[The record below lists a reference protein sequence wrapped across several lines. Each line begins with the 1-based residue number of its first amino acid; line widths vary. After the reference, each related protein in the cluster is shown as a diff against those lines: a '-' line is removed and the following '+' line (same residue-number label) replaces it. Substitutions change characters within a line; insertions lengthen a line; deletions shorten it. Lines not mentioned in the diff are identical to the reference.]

1 MHPGKYA
8 KGVITKTFTEGQT
21 FTAKIKITA
30 NHKGFFEF
38 RVGNIGTAPMTHAK
52 FTHLLE
58 LVNGGTR
65 WNLPSGTKVFS
76 VDLKLPNGLVCDHCV
91 MQWWW
96 KDGNSWGCDETGC
109 GLGLGLQETFVNC
122 ADIRILP
129 KGGTLPATCRSTRG
143 NSNDNTGATSINS
156 ATRHQFP

>member
-1 MHPGKYA
+1 
-8 KGVITKTFTEGQT
+8 
-21 FTAKIKITA
+21 
-30 NHKGFFEF
+30 
-38 RVGNIGTAPMTHAK
+38 MTHAK

-65 WNLPSGTKVFS
+65 WNLPLGKKVFS

-129 KGGTLPATCRSTRG
+129 KDGTLPATDPTSTQATQAPTQAPQASTQAPQASTQPPVTSSTNGCKAAGLWQG
-143 NSNDNTGATSINS
+143 NAGMDNWCASNCAIGNCPASYCVCN
-156 ATRHQFP
+156 